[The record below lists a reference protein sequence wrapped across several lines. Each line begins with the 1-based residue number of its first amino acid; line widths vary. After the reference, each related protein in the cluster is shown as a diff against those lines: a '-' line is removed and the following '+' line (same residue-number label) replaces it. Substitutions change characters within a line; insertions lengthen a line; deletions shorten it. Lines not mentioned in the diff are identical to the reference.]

1 MKLKPSRPP
10 TSPLHLSLALWQLT
24 KTSCIWTSVSE
35 SASGTHQERNHGNR
49 TNLHSSFRPTRQTS
63 PTTARCT
70 PRTTPSKPS
79 RPWWQARRGARPT
92 RGACTA
98 PPRVTRGALC
108 LTRELQEDLDH
119 LHSTHVSTSTRCTHP
134 DRAGL
139 AEKRDC
145 QSLIL
150 PLQKRA
156 LVSVCHRE
164 NSEVDIQA
172 QKCINSKL

>member
-1 MKLKPSRPP
+1 MKLTPSRPP

-35 SASGTHQERNHGNR
+35 SASGTHQEGNHGNM

-98 PPRVTRGALC
+98 PPRATRGALC
-108 LTRELQEDLDH
+108 LTRELQEDLD
-119 LHSTHVSTSTRCTHP
+119 LRHSTRVSTSIRCTHP